1 MPPLLYFETVTLERV
16 FDVHRWRA
24 IRYAPAMTNFSFECA
39 GKRRFSVPVLG
50 WPSIEPG
57 TRLTAALRK
66 AGNWQTLVGW
76 VNHSNGEIVLP
87 DTTRDRAKILLFIPV
102 MVMCWISALVVDDAM
117 WRRDSVVA
125 ALLVGASVI
134 LASRNLRKT
143 KAYIREITR
152 LANPISPGDRAIA

>member
-24 IRYAPAMTNFSFECA
+24 IRYRPAMTYFSFECA

-125 ALLVGASVI
+125 ALLLGASVI
-134 LASRNLRKT
+134 LAYRNLRKT
-143 KAYIREITR
+143 KAYISEITR
-152 LANPISPGDRAIA
+152 LAVPQSPADSP